1 MKKYLL
7 AAIEAGIV
15 SKDETDLYS
24 EDEFVFYP
32 DVKNLYELGCADAK
46 SWMNQEEY
54 TQAIQDHESMEES
67 GDTLFTDMRYDSAFT
82 SYGFICHI

>member
-1 MKKYLL
+1 MKTYLL

-15 SKDETDLYS
+15 SKNETDLYS

-32 DVKNLYELGCADAK
+32 NVKNLYELGCADAK
-46 SWMNQEEY
+46 SWMDPNDY
-54 TQAIQDHESMEES
+54 VKAIQNYEEMEDS
-67 GDTLFTDMRYDSAFT
+67 GDAIFTDMRYDSAFT

>member
-32 DVKNLYELGCADAK
+32 DVNCADAK